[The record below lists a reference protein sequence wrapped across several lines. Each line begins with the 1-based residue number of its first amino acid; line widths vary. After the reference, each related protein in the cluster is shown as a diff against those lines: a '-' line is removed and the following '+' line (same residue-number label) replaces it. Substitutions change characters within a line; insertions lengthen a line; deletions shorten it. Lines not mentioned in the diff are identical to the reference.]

1 MIPKFLRFQS
11 FASYKNE
18 QKIDFEKLSR
28 NELFLIHGKTGSGKT
43 SILDAITYVL
53 YGESSG
59 GARGGLESM
68 RCRNYGA
75 DSIPTE
81 IEFIFEVKGKDYKFT
96 RRIYDRKKRTG
107 KIETEYECNCYYSEN
122 GEFVPY
128 FDNPRKADVNQ
139 KAVEIIGLTYTQF
152 MQVVILPQG
161 KFESFLVASSKEKE
175 EILNT
180 LFKIDDWNA
189 IGQWICEQS
198 YQMDSSNKQQRAA
211 LNEKIKQLGTDT
223 RENADE
229 IISQLAESENEYKK
243 QLLQVTKNI
252 KELKQELE
260 SQAEI
265 EKQFIQR
272 EQVQK
277 KLDALMLSS
286 DKMAQKEQLLI
297 ANTNCVKVIPS
308 YERYSSINAESIRLE
323 KEKSGFVSEL
333 EQYKKQLEISQK
345 KLSQLEN
352 ESQEILQQRERLAV
366 LKTLEKHY
374 AHHSD
379 AKKTVISDNENML
392 KVAEQL
398 NSVKDKNDE
407 ITTLKNEKTTL
418 REKIISQYQANI
430 TKLSEEKTS
439 LENCRKLISEKAQ
452 YEQRLATLTASLEQL
467 NLKISDTEKQI
478 EKLKAEQAEKYA
490 LHISFLSQNLASSL
504 KDGSP
509 CPVCGS
515 VHHPSPSHNN
525 NGKNYEN
532 ELLQIAE
539 AISKLENERSNLV
552 GKQSDFASRIEQG
565 KQYIQEKIDALN
577 GLNPYDDKHYQA
589 VVEQYNIANEQIDKL
604 PKLNHEISELEEAL
618 KNLNNE
624 ISALTVEDNNA
635 KTKLSESTARLKV
648 IEEQLDSS
656 IPDLEA
662 LSKTLSTIS
671 GRIEAFDNAF
681 EQAKKQNNDCQQNI
695 ATQNVKLEQ
704 NKLQSQKCSNDLSE
718 AEKKLTA
725 DLISNGFSDIESFL
739 KARLDEEQEK
749 QLSSEYNSYKLEKEL
764 CLKEIS
770 KLEKLLKNKDRP
782 DTTLVNNKLIEN
794 EKLKEKLSEEA
805 TLNSEK
811 LKRFSEILVEY
822 DKTETELSQKIE
834 EARKLRYFGQE
845 LRGDRG
851 IGLRRYVLGIMLENV
866 IFEAN
871 RLLEKVKGGQFRLY
885 NVLADAKNT
894 STGLDLMIGS
904 NKAESKYSVAALSG
918 GEKFLVAISL
928 SMALSSVVQMQAGGV
943 SIEAMFIDEGFGS
956 LDPTAL
962 DEAME
967 VLQSM
972 KGSRRF
978 LGIISHV
985 ESMKETIPNKIE
997 VINDNEGSRIA
1008 ITC

>member
-1 MIPKFLRFQS
+1 MIPKYLRFQS

-18 QKIDFEKLSR
+18 QKIDFEKLSI

-81 IEFIFEVKGKDYKFT
+81 IEFIFEVKGKEYKFT
-96 RRIYDRKKRTG
+96 RSVYERKKRTG

-122 GEFVPY
+122 GQFVPY

-139 KAVEIIGLTYTQF
+139 KAVEIIGLTYNQF

-189 IGQWICEQS
+189 IGQWICDQARNID
-198 YQMDSSNKQQRAA
+198 MTNKEQRAV
-211 LNEKIKQLGTDT
+211 LNSKIKQLGTVS

-229 IISQLAESENEYKK
+229 VISQLAEKESEYKQ
-243 QLLQVTKNI
+243 QLVKINDTINVLKKKLE
-252 KELKQELE
+252 KE
-260 SQAEI
+260 SEI
-265 EKQFIQR
+265 QKLFIQR
-272 EQVQK
+272 EHTQQ
-277 KLDALMLSS
+277 KLDRLLLSS
-286 DKMAQKEQLLI
+286 EEMSRMGLLLI
-297 ANTNCVKVIPS
+297 ANTNCMKIIPS
-308 YERYSSINAESIRLE
+308 YERFSSLKSDNIRLE
-323 KEKSGFVSEL
+323 KENTDFLTTL
-333 EQYKKQLEISQK
+333 ESYKEQLESSNKQL
-345 KLSQLEN
+345 LLLEN
-352 ESQEILQQRERLAV
+352 QAPQIQELREKLAV

-374 AHHSD
+374 SQHSKVKQAVKID
-379 AKKTVISDNENML
+379 TENSNKIS
-392 KVAEQL
+392 EQL
-398 NSVKDKNDE
+398 NALKEKNDK
-407 ITTLKNEKTTL
+407 TTALKNEKTAL
-418 REKIISQYQANI
+418 REKIISQYQVN
-430 TKLSEEKTS
+430 LSTLEKEKNE
-439 LENCRKLISEKAQ
+439 LENSHKLMSDKAQ
-452 YEQRLATLTASLEQL
+452 YEQRLTTLVNSLEQL
-467 NLKISDTEKQI
+467 NQQIIEKENQI
-478 EKLKAEQAEKYA
+478 EKLKAEQSEKYT
-490 LHISFLSQNLASSL
+490 LHISFLSQNLASEL
-504 KDGSP
+504 KNGEP

-515 VHHPSPSHNN
+515 IHHPSPSKNS

-539 AISKLENERSNLV
+539 AISKLEKERSDFIR
-552 GKQSDFASRIEQG
+552 KQSDFSSRIEQG
-565 KQYIQEKIDALN
+565 KQYIKDKTDALK
-577 GLNPYDDKHYQA
+577 GLTPYDEKHYID
-589 VVEQYNIANEQIDKL
+589 VVEQYNSANEQVAKL
-604 PKLNHEISELEEAL
+604 PKSNEEIAGLDSTL
-618 KNLNNE
+618 KSLSDE
-624 ISALTVEDNNA
+624 INTLSNADNDA
-635 KTKLSESTARLKV
+635 KAKLSDSKALLKV
-648 IEEQLDSS
+648 IEQQLDSS
-656 IPDLEA
+656 IPDINA
-662 LSKTLSTIS
+662 LNKILITMSEK
-671 GRIEAFDNAF
+671 IEAFEKNF
-681 EQAKKQNNDCQQNI
+681 EQAKKLNSDCQQNI
-695 ATQNVKLEQ
+695 ATQQAKLEQ
-704 NKLQSQKCSNDLSE
+704 NKLSLKKCADDLSE
-718 AEKKLTA
+718 AEKKLSA
-725 DLISNGFSDIESFL
+725 DLSANGFTGIDTFL
-739 KARLDEEQEK
+739 NARLNTEKEK
-749 QLSSEYNSYKLEKEL
+749 QLIAECDNYKLEKEL
-764 CLKEIS
+764 CLKEI
-770 KLEKLLKNKDRP
+770 EKLDSTLKDAQKP
-782 DTTLVNNKLIEN
+782 DVTLTGNELEEN
-794 EKLKEKLSEEA
+794 EMLKEKLAEDS

-811 LKRFSEILVEY
+811 LKRFRNIVAEY
-822 DKTETELSQKIE
+822 DKSEAELSQKIE
-834 EARKLRYFGQE
+834 EARRLKYFGQE

-885 NVLADAKNT
+885 NVLSEDSKQ
-894 STGLDLMIGS
+894 TGLDLMIGS

-997 VINDNEGSRIA
+997 VINDNEGSRIE

>member
-1 MIPKFLRFQS
+1 MIPKYLRFQS

-28 NELFLIHGKTGSGKT
+28 SDLFLIHGKTGSGKT

-81 IEFIFEVKGKDYKFT
+81 IEFVFEVKGKEYKFT
-96 RRIYDRKKRTG
+96 RSVYDRKKRTG

-139 KAVEIIGLTYTQF
+139 KAVEIIGLTYNQF

-180 LFKIDDWNA
+180 LFKINDWNA
-189 IGQWICEQS
+189 IGQWIFDQALS
-198 YQMDSSNKQQRAA
+198 MDRTNKEQRAV
-211 LNEKIKQLGTDT
+211 LNSKIEQLGTNS

-229 IISQLAESENEYKK
+229 VISQLAEKESEYKQ
-243 QLLQVTKNI
+243 QLVKINDTINVLKKKLE
-252 KELKQELE
+252 KE
-260 SQAEI
+260 SEI
-265 EKQFIQR
+265 QKLFVQR
-272 EQVQK
+272 EQAQQ
-277 KLDALMLSS
+277 KLDKLLLSS
-286 DKMAQKEQLLI
+286 EEMAQKEKLLI
-297 ANTNCVKVIPS
+297 ANTNCIKVIPS
-308 YERYSSINAESIRLE
+308 YERFSSLMAENIRLE
-323 KEKSGFVSEL
+323 NDTADFLSTLKS
-333 EQYKKQLEISQK
+333 YKQQLEDSNKHLI
-345 KLSQLEN
+345 LL
-352 ESQEILQQRERLAV
+352 ESQAPHIQLLCEKLAV

-374 AHHSD
+374 SQHSKVKQ
-379 AKKTVISDNENML
+379 AVINDTAISN
-392 KVAEQL
+392 KISEQL
-398 NSVKDKNDE
+398 NILKEINDKT
-407 ITTLKNEKTTL
+407 TTLKNEKTEL
-418 REKIISQYQANI
+418 REKIISQYQVNLS
-430 TKLSEEKTS
+430 KLEKEKDQ
-439 LENCRKLISEKAQ
+439 LENCRKLMSEKAQ
-452 YEQRLATLTASLEQL
+452 YEQRLTTLVNSLEQL
-467 NLKISDTEKQI
+467 NQQITEKETQI
-478 EKLKAEQAEKYA
+478 ERLKEEQSNKYT
-490 LHISFLSQNLASSL
+490 LHISFLSQNLANEL
-504 KDGSP
+504 KNGEP

-515 VHHPSPSHNN
+515 VHHPSPSKNSN
-525 NGKNYEN
+525 VKNYEN
-532 ELLQIAE
+532 EILQLAE
-539 AISKLENERSNLV
+539 AISKLEKERNDLI
-552 GKQSDFASRIEQG
+552 GKQSDFSSHIEQG
-565 KQYIQEKIDALN
+565 KQYIKDKTESLK
-577 GLNPYDDKHYQA
+577 GLTPYDEKHYND
-589 VVEQYNIANEQIDKL
+589 VVDEYNSANEQVAKL
-604 PKLNHEISELEEAL
+604 PKLNEDIAKLDNDINSLSDEINSLS
-618 KNLNNE
+618 N
-624 ISALTVEDNNA
+624 TDNDA
-635 KTKLSESTARLKV
+635 KAKLSESKALLKV
-648 IEEQLDSS
+648 IEQQLDSS
-656 IPDLEA
+656 IPDINSLNKI
-662 LSKTLSTIS
+662 LITIS
-671 GRIEAFDNAF
+671 EQIDTFEKNI
-681 EQAKKQNNDCQQNI
+681 EQAKKLNSDCQQKI
-695 ATQNVKLEQ
+695 ATQQAKLEQ
-704 NKLQSQKCSNDLSE
+704 NKLSLKKCTDDLSAAKKKLSADLSANGFADADTFLNARLDIE
-718 AEKKLTA
+718 QEKKL
-725 DLISNGFSDIESFL
+725 SDECT
-739 KARLDEEQEK
+739 
-749 QLSSEYNSYKLEKEL
+749 NYKLEKEL
-764 CLKEIS
+764 CLKEI
-770 KLEKLLKNKDRP
+770 EKLDSTLKNEQKP
-782 DTTLVNNKLIEN
+782 DVTLTANDLEEN
-794 EKLKEKLSEEA
+794 EKLKEKLAEES

-811 LKRFSEILVEY
+811 LKRFKDIIAEY
-822 DKTETELSQKIE
+822 DKSEAELSQKIE
-834 EARKLRYFGQE
+834 EARRLKYFGQE

-885 NVLADAKNT
+885 NVLSEDSKQ
-894 STGLDLMIGS
+894 TGLDLMIGS

-967 VLQSM
+967 ILQSM

-997 VINDNEGSRIA
+997 VINDNEGSRIE